1 MTDHTNAAA
10 AFAGFPLTREQ
21 RAMLAQTQVAPA
33 PVLRLPLP
41 ASTTPADVREA
52 LARLAVRHDVLRY
65 RLQHV
70 PGYRELRLRASDVA
84 IELEELEV
92 ADDAGVQFQISRDQ
106 LRRFDA
112 PDQPL
117 LQARLLRRADGRAEH
132 VLLLCCAPLI
142 VDRLSLLT
150 LAQDFDR
157 LLAQPASL
165 PVGEAEELFQFG
177 QFSEWRE
184 ELDNSEDAAA
194 ALAYWN
200 GHLQTPA
207 QAPQLSWRRSGNE
220 VSGIRTVALPVPA
233 TLAEAL
239 NSFCQAGKVQAE
251 NVLHAA
257 WLVLLARQTQGADAH
272 DDGAHLSG
280 WQHDCRRDYD
290 MLQGAVGRFDKVLPL
305 AMRIDTDLAFSA
317 VVQQLE
323 AVKQNHRDLQEHA
336 PADHETHPAI
346 GFTCVEAA
354 AAFEH
359 AGLPGP
365 SPQFELAL
373 QIGLD
378 GSSLSTT
385 LHYEGHRYDAA
396 AVRALLGQYQTLLG
410 AALVQPQQAVGVLDA
425 LDDETRAR
433 LLASAVATAATAATE
448 TVAAMVAGWARRT
461 PAALAL
467 IAGPQRIGYAE
478 LEQRVAAL
486 AYALSKQ
493 GVTPGSIVAL
503 QLPRSAELVL
513 ALLAV
518 WRAGAAYLPLEPD
531 GPSARRA
538 EILKDADA
546 VLLIGSAA
554 SEDLACPYLAWNELQ
569 QQAERAAQVGV
580 ALPDA
585 TQLDATAYVLY
596 TSGSTGTPKGV
607 VIGHA
612 QLAAYVGGVSA
623 ALDLQQ
629 CRNWALTGTV
639 AADLGNTA
647 LFGALANGACLSVA
661 AAADM
666 QDGAAF
672 AGFMR
677 RHAIDALKMVPSH
690 LEALLETDAPV
701 LPATLVLGGEASPA
715 ALVQKIIALAPAS
728 RLFNHYGPTECTV
741 GVMVHRH
748 VSADADQHH
757 ASLPLTQVL
766 DGSRVYVLD
775 SRLQPALPGAV
786 GQLYI
791 GGAQVCRGY
800 LNGDGADVFID
811 DPFRPGQR
819 LYRSGDLA
827 SWLPSE
833 QGGLRLLGRAD
844 HQLKIRGFRIE
855 PGEIEAVLLRQ
866 NGVRQVQ
873 VLPLHS
879 EQGVELAAC
888 LLLEGQAEQ
897 AAQALDAARAAL
909 AAALPAVMQPSRWLA
924 LPAFPRLGNGKV
936 DRKALLGLLEQD
948 VHGEVG
954 AAGDEAR
961 ADPLQT
967 LLLEQMAQLLERPRI
982 ALHDDFFALGGHS
995 LLVIKLVARLR
1006 KLLTLEVPPALV
1018 FDHPD
1023 AAQLAQALRQAA
1035 RAADASLD
1043 LDRLAQVLQQ
1053 GQAGRDVATPAVIVP
1068 TAA

>member
-1 MTDHTNAAA
+1 
-10 AFAGFPLTREQ
+10 
-21 RAMLAQTQVAPA
+21 MLAQTQVTPA
-33 PVLRLPLP
+33 PVLRLHLP
-41 ASTTPADVREA
+41 ASASAADVREA
-52 LARLAVRHDVLRY
+52 LARLATRHEVLRY

-70 PGYRELRLRASDVA
+70 PGYREVRLRASDAA
-84 IELEELEV
+84 IGLEELDV
-92 ADDAGVQFQISRDQ
+92 ADDAGVQLQISRDQ

-117 LQARLLRRADGRAEH
+117 LQARLLRRTDGKPEN

-142 VDRLSLLT
+142 ADRLTLLT
-150 LAQDFDR
+150 LAQDFHR
-157 LLAQPASL
+157 LLAQPGSL
-165 PVGEAEELFQFG
+165 PVGAEEELFQFG

-184 ELDNSEDAAA
+184 ELANSEDAAA

-200 GHLQTPA
+200 DHLQAPA
-207 QAPQLSWRRSGNE
+207 QSPPLSWRRIGNE
-220 VSGIRTVALPVPA
+220 VSDVRAVALPVPA
-233 TLAEAL
+233 TLAGAL
-239 NSFCQAGKVQAE
+239 NSFCQAGNVQAE
-251 NVLHAA
+251 NLLHAA
-257 WLVLLARQTQGADAH
+257 WLVLLARQTQSGEAQ
-272 DDGAHLSG
+272 DDRAHLSG

-290 MLQGAVGRFDKVLPL
+290 MLKGAVGRFDKVLPL
-305 AMRIDTDLAFSA
+305 AMRVDTDLAFSV

-323 AVKQNHRDLQEHA
+323 VVKQHHRDMQEHA
-336 PADHETHPAI
+336 PADHATRPVI
-346 GFTCVEAA
+346 GFACVEAA
-354 AAFEH
+354 AEFEH

-365 SPQFELAL
+365 STQFELAL
-373 QIGLD
+373 HITLD
-378 GSSLSTT
+378 GASLSTT
-385 LHYEGHRYDAA
+385 LHYDAHRYDAA

-410 AALVQPQQAVGVLDA
+410 AALAQPQQAVGLLDA
-425 LDDETRAR
+425 LDGETRAR
-433 LLASAVATAATAATE
+433 LLASVAATTTIVATE
-448 TVAAMVAGWARRT
+448 TVAAMIAGWARRT
-461 PAALAL
+461 PAAPAL
-467 IAGPQRIGYAE
+467 IAGAQRISYAE
-478 LEQRVAAL
+478 LEQRVAVL
-486 AYALSKQ
+486 AYALGKQ
-493 GVTPGSIVAL
+493 GVAPGSIVAL

-546 VLLIGSAA
+546 VLLIGSGA
-554 SEDLACPYLAWNELQ
+554 SEELACPYLDWSELQ

-585 TQLDATAYVLY
+585 TQLDASAYVLY

-612 QLAAYVGGVSA
+612 QLAAYVGGVSS

-629 CRNWALTGTV
+629 CRNWALTSTV

-647 LFGALANGACLSVA
+647 LFGALANGACLTVA
-661 AAADM
+661 AAVDM

-677 RHAIDALKMVPSH
+677 RYAIDALKMVPSH

-728 RLFNHYGPTECTV
+728 RIFNHYGPTECTV

-748 VSADADQHH
+748 VSTDADQHH

-775 SRLQPALPGAV
+775 RRLQPALPGAV
-786 GQLYI
+786 GELYI

-800 LNGDGADVFID
+800 LNGDGAGVFID
-811 DPFRPGQR
+811 DPFQPGQR

-827 SWLPSE
+827 SWLPSA
-833 QGGLRLLGRAD
+833 QGGVRLLGRAD

-873 VLPLHS
+873 VMPLHS

-888 LLLEGQAEQ
+888 LLLDGQAEQ
-897 AAQALDAARAAL
+897 AAQTLDALRAAL
-909 AAALPAVMQPSRWLA
+909 AAALPAVMQPARWLA

-936 DRKALLGLLEQD
+936 DRKALLGLLAQAA
-948 VHGEVG
+948 HGEVG
-954 AAGDEAR
+954 TAGDEAG

-982 ALHDDFFALGGHS
+982 GLHDDFFELGGHS

-1035 RAADASLD
+1035 RVSDASPD
-1043 LDRLAQVLQQ
+1043 LDQLAQAQKQ
-1053 GQAGRDVATPAVIVP
+1053 DQAGRDVATPAFIVP
-1068 TAA
+1068 SAA